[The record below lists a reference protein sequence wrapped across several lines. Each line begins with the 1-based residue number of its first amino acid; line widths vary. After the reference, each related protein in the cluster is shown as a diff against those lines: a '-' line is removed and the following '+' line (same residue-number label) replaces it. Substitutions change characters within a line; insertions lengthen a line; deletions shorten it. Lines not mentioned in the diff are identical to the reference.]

1 MYAEH
6 IALVKTFGRRYVAR
20 YRHMRAEDVFSC
32 IDFAF
37 IKACRAWDPAR
48 GRFSTIF
55 ARLIEGECSHWRRD
69 HGYGIRSTDSCQA
82 IGNMAR
88 RLMGDG
94 LTLRQVRQQMHGEL
108 LAAGLSAKG
117 CRDSEVG
124 ILARTVIAARDRLQA
139 SLPVW
144 GTMPEIEAAIDEV
157 EHRLAAAVLA
167 EALRATEGLAHDV
180 LGFELHADSRPTPWE
195 VLTAS

>member
-1 MYAEH
+1 MYVEH
-6 IALVKTFGRRYVAR
+6 IALVKAFGRRYVNR

-69 HGYGIRSTDSCQA
+69 HGYGIRSTDACQHL
-82 IGNMAR
+82 GNLAR
-88 RLMGDG
+88 RLMGEG
-94 LTLRQVRQQMHGEL
+94 LTLRQARDQMRGEL
-108 LAAGLSAKG
+108 LAAGLSARG
-117 CRDSEVG
+117 SRDSEVG
-124 ILARTVIAARDRLQA
+124 ILARTVIAARDRLKA

-144 GTMPEIEAAIDEV
+144 GERPAVEAAIDEV
-157 EHRLAAAVLA
+157 EDQLVAAVLR
-167 EALRATEGLAHDV
+167 ESLRATEGLAHDV
-180 LGFELHADSRPTPWE
+180 LGFDLHADSRPTPWE
-195 VLTAS
+195 VLTD